1 MIRVLLFAL
10 LFAMPAMA
18 DNFSNNQS
26 GVSSCTI
33 DIVGS
38 SSTPITATAN
48 YSPITYNCSAGTYLP
63 ADAIECA
70 TCLAGY
76 YCPGGDYAFNE
87 LNASGL
93 NACPGA
99 RPSSNP
105 GNSSQNNCYTPCAS
119 DKIDAG
125 LDGTNCQTPKFTV
138 TTTNL
143 SANTEFRFYISATGT
158 FYVDCGA
165 GGTLSGTGVSN
176 NTITRNDTTEAL
188 YTCTYSTAGTKTI
201 RMAGL
206 ATGYM
211 VTTAYNV
218 DKVNNIAAIRFYG
231 AGASQLISSISG
243 SLGTI
248 FPTLGSAD
256 TQQPRFVETF
266 RGASFT
272 TIPENLFSGIHVG
285 ATWMFY
291 ATFDDCRQL
300 TAIPA
305 NLFAN
310 ITEAKEVLFLYTFM
324 NCSSIT
330 QIPENLFAHLSGVA
344 NWLFEGAFM
353 GCSSLQ
359 SIPENLFDSIS
370 GTPAVGMFQHTF
382 GGCTNVTSIPANLFA
397 HITGTAR
404 QLFAYTFRGTHITT
418 IPSNLF
424 RGITGGDSAAV
435 RMFLGTFSGC
445 SSLTS
450 IPDDLFSG
458 ITDVAQQMFEDTFR
472 GCSSLTSYIPPSTF
486 AGLIANNSPTATNMW
501 ANTFA
506 ETQVLTSCPSGMT
519 QYITGYED
527 YWSGKVS
534 CVDANLT
541 CSAGNYLPAHGYEC
555 AQCTANNYCV
565 GGTYPYSATES
576 HGITPCDTGYSSAAG
591 ASSCTPNT
599 INIQWDDGNGGYTAG
614 TCSYGGSI
622 TTPTTAPTKRGH
634 VFTGWTF
641 DLDSGS

>member
-1 MIRVLLFAL
+1 MKRKEREMIRLLLFVLLFTL
-10 LFAMPAMA
+10 PAMA

-48 YSPITYNCSAGTYLP
+48 YSPITYNCAAGTYLP
-63 ADAIECA
+63 ADATECA

-76 YCPGGDYAFNE
+76 YCGGGNYAFNE

-105 GNSSQNNCYTPCAS
+105 GNTSQNNCYTPCAS

-125 LDGTNCQTPKFTV
+125 LDGTNCQTPKFTI
-138 TTTNL
+138 TTTNVN
-143 SANTEFRFYISATGT
+143 AGTEFNFYISASGT

-165 GGTLSGTGVSN
+165 GGTLSGTGVTN

-188 YTCTYSTAGTKTI
+188 YTCTYSTAGTKNI

-206 ATGYM
+206 ATGYN
-211 VTTAYNV
+211 TAQING
-218 DKVNNIAAIRFYG
+218 AASIRFGYG
-231 AGASQLISSISG
+231 AGGPDSSTPTLVASISG
-243 SLGTI
+243 SIGQI
-248 FPTLGSAD
+248 MQTLGDSD
-256 TQQPRFVETF
+256 GQQPRFTWTFAETNITSIP
-266 RGASFT
+266 ASLFSGVT
-272 TIPENLFSGIHVG
+272 GSISYMFNGVFYSVLGITSIPENLFVNINSPSYALFHYAFCGSGI
-285 ATWMFY
+285 T
-291 ATFDDCRQL
+291 
-300 TAIPA
+300 
-305 NLFAN
+305 
-310 ITEAKEVLFLYTFM
+310 
-324 NCSSIT
+324 S
-330 QIPENLFAHLSGVA
+330 IPENLFANISGHA
-344 NWLFEGAFM
+344 A
-353 GCSSLQ
+353 S
-359 SIPENLFDSIS
+359 LFDK
-370 GTPAVGMFQHTF
+370 TF
-382 GGCTNVTSIPANLFA
+382 NSCALLTSIPAGLFRT
-397 HITGTAR
+397 ISGTADNM
-404 QLFAYTFRGTHITT
+404 FR
-418 IPSNLF
+418 L
-424 RGITGGDSAAV
+424 
-435 RMFLGTFSGC
+435 TFSGTGI
-445 SSLTS
+445 TS
-450 IPDDLFSG
+450 IPAELFSG
-458 ITDVAQQMFEDTFR
+458 VNGNGVAGEMFYRTFTN
-472 GCSSLTSYIPPSTF
+472 CESLTGYIPPQLF
-486 AGLIANNSPTATNMW
+486 AGLIANGSPYDSRGDGMMSNIFYNTGLAT
-501 ANTFA
+501 T
-506 ETQVLTSCPSGMT
+506 CPSGMT

-541 CSAGNYLPAHGYEC
+541 CSAGNYLPAHGYAC
-555 AQCTANNYCV
+555 TQCTANNYCV

-641 DLDSGS
+641 DLGN

>member
-99 RPSSNP
+99 RPSSKP

-138 TTTNL
+138 TTTNV
-143 SANTEFRFYISATGT
+143 SAGTEFKFYMSASGT

-165 GGTLSGTGVSN
+165 GGTLSGTGVTN

-188 YTCTYSTAGTKTI
+188 YTCTYSTAGAKNI
-201 RMAGL
+201 RMAGT
-206 ATGYM
+206 ATGYN
-211 VTTAYNV
+211 TTITSYYRSV
-218 DKVNNIAAIRFYG
+218 AAVRFGYT
-231 AGASQLISSISG
+231 GASPWLVASISG
-243 SLGTI
+243 SIGQI
-248 FPTLGSAD
+248 FPTLGTTD
-256 TQQPRFVETF
+256 DKQP
-266 RGASFT
+266 
-272 TIPENLFSGIHVG
+272 I
-285 ATWMFY
+285 
-291 ATFDDCRQL
+291 
-300 TAIPA
+300 
-305 NLFAN
+305 
-310 ITEAKEVLFLYTFM
+310 FLYTFYGTR
-324 NCSSIT
+324 IT
-330 QIPENLFAHLSGVA
+330 DIPATLFNGVSGVTNA
-344 NWLFEGAFM
+344 MFYGTFASCIEL
-353 GCSSLQ
+353 L
-359 SIPENLFDSIS
+359 SIPENLFINVTGVEYKLFNETFSNCQKITSIPENLFVNVIGAGKGDVFMGTFRYCISLQSIPS
-370 GTPAVGMFQHTF
+370 GLFRGVSYSHYGFYQTF
-382 GGCTNVTSIPANLFA
+382 GGCTSLTQLPNGLFNHVRATTSE
-397 HITGTAR
+397 
-404 QLFAYTFRGTHITT
+404 FAYTFNGCT
-418 IPSNLF
+418 NL
-424 RGITGGDSAAV
+424 
-435 RMFLGTFSGC
+435 SG
-445 SSLTS
+445 
-450 IPDDLFSG
+450 
-458 ITDVAQQMFEDTFR
+458 
-472 GCSSLTSYIPPSTF
+472 YIPPDF
-486 AGLIANNSPTATNMW
+486 FGNLIANGSPYETYMMYQIFDNTGLAT
-501 ANTFA
+501 T
-506 ETQVLTSCPSGMT
+506 CPAGMT

-527 YWSGKVS
+527 YWNGKVS
-534 CVDANLT
+534 CVNANLT

-641 DLDSGS
+641 DLGN